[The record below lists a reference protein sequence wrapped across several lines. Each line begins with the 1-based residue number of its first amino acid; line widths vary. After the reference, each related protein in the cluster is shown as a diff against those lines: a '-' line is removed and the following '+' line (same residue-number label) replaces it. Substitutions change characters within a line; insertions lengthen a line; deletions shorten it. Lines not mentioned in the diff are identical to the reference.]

1 MRVLLQRVQ
10 NASVSVDGKTVGA
23 IEQGYLAFVGIGG
36 EDTEE
41 TVKKMLDKIY
51 KLRIFADENGKT
63 NLAAKDVGAEL
74 LAVSQFTLYADC
86 SHGNRPSFMG
96 AAPPA
101 EASRL
106 FDYFADQATALFS
119 KVERGIFGAD
129 MQVSLTNDGPF
140 TIWLEM

>member
-1 MRVLLQRVQ
+1 MRVLLQRVL
-10 NASVSVDGKTVGA
+10 NASVAIDGETVGA
-23 IEQGYLAFVGIGG
+23 IGHGYLAFVGIGNT
-36 EDTEE
+36 DTEE
-41 TVKKMLDKIY
+41 TVNKMLDKIY

-63 NLAAKDVGAEL
+63 NVAAKDVGAEL

-106 FDYFADQATALFS
+106 FDYFSDRATTLFP
-119 KVERGIFGAD
+119 KVARGVFGAD